1 MHIFLASILS
11 GERVFLTSEAAP
23 LATNLLLK
31 PGGTKICKETICRQG
46 DKKTYALRWLRLIE
60 NKVHARPY
68 STSARRERSL
78 KIVVYQTFEEAFEAL
93 PNLGVCATTTIK
105 HCANFP
111 GLCRLVA
118 LQVSTLL
125 DLRKRCACSCLL
137 MKVKPVVLALE
148 DPGA

>member
-31 PGGTKICKETICRQG
+31 PGGTKTCKETICRQG

-93 PNLGVCATTTIK
+93 PNLGVCATTTMNIVPIYAEVSGFMSIG
-105 HCANFP
+105 CSTSVN
-111 GLCRLVA
+111 A
-118 LQVSTLL
+118 LRSAKEMCLFLPAYESQNSGSST
-125 DLRKRCACSCLL
+125 
-137 MKVKPVVLALE
+137 
-148 DPGA
+148 